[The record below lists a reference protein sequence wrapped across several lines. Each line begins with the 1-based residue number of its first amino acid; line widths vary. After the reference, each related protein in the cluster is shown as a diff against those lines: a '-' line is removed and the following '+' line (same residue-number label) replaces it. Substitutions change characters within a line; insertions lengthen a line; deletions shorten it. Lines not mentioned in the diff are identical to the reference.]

1 MNDNVISGA
10 LNSVSDRQIRKT
22 DIELLLNSSKS
33 SASKTRK
40 IAFMA
45 ICAAALLGLSITA
58 GAAAV
63 NAFTQKKGYNKTYKQ
78 PTITFLSANTDSCPE
93 VIEQIYSPTVLPD
106 GVDQSHGGLNQKKT
120 FYTMTYYKDPNN
132 MLDDPFLMYGTVR
145 FTQYTKKEF
154 SATFIVPSYVKIS
167 ETEVNGC
174 PAYLVVEEHYYGT
187 ENALIWDNGD
197 YIMQLGCGIPF
208 DELMHIAESVKI
220 NNEFNGGNLS

>member
-1 MNDNVISGA
+1 MNNNVIFGA

-22 DIELLLNSSKS
+22 DIELLLNGSKR

-93 VIEQIYSPTVLPD
+93 IIEKIYAPTVLPD
-106 GVDQSHGGLNQKKT
+106 GVGIDKNLENINEEKTMYSAVYQKPV
-120 FYTMTYYKDPNN
+120 DG
-132 MLDDPFLMYGTVR
+132 MLDDPFLMYGTVS

-154 SATFIVPSYVKIS
+154 SSMFLVPKYVKIS
-167 ETEVNGC
+167 ETSVNGC

-197 YIMQLGCGIPF
+197 YIIRLGCSLPN
-208 DELMHIAESVKI
+208 DELMCIAESVKLI
-220 NNEFNGGNLS
+220 DGGNLT